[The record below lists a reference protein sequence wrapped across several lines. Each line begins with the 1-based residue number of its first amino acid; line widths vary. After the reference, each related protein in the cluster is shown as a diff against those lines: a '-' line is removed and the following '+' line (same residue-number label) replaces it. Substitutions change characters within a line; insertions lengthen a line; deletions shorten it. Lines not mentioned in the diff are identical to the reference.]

1 VESTTLSKT
10 GTTPP
15 SESKRTKSPFKVTM
29 SRKLNVNQGPS
40 ILNIDEVELFKEFD
54 VPDVPTDWWYVPVH
68 TENGEEQ
75 STDSEGSPSSS
86 TVPQKDEGGEFG
98 TEAKGGDVFDK
109 HDAPSHEK
117 PVKSSNKRGL
127 PSSSS
132 NIDCSIKEEGD
143 CAKSAATGFGNDVD
157 CRKVKRVGSTKTKRF
172 KTTQSDLSPCLLKV
186 CQFPTALVNAVNI
199 GDGTAL
205 DGIIRTFVQKDA
217 SITVAN
223 CMHPTMAV
231 RQLGSEFFREMWMK
245 MLDSNPDMVIDL
257 KEIKLKNTV
266 DGANGVRRC
275 VVFKLDIDAT
285 RYGPGVSGLEYA
297 VSGESDVPIERH
309 LDDEEK
315 LDVSPD
321 ISFKCPVR
329 EGTDRNF
336 VDLLECSHRK
346 PLSPSERKRVEEL
359 HAKALARGTGP
370 NITPVPLLVN
380 FVMQLHLYFDMAT
393 DTCELP
399 FPVNGISDDVR
410 HCVVSEI
417 YQDTKIMNISESSFR
432 M

>member
-1 VESTTLSKT
+1 MESTTLSKT

-29 SRKLNVNQGPS
+29 SQKLNVNQGPS

-68 TENGEEQ
+68 AENGEEQ
-75 STDSEGSPSSS
+75 STDCEGSPSSS

-143 CAKSAATGFGNDVD
+143 CAESAATGFGNDVD

-199 GDGTAL
+199 GDATAL

-223 CMHPTMAV
+223 CMHPTMAM
-231 RQLGSEFFREMWMK
+231 RQLGSDFFCEMWML

-266 DGANGVRRC
+266 DGATNGVRRC

-285 RYGPGVSGLEYA
+285 RYGPRVSGLEHA
-297 VSGESDVPIERH
+297 AGGESDVPIERH
-309 LDDEEK
+309 LDNEEK
-315 LDVSPD
+315 SEVSAALN
-321 ISFKCPVR
+321 FRCPS
-329 EGTDRNF
+329 EDSNMNF
-336 VDLLECSHRK
+336 VDILECSHRK
-346 PLSPSERKRVEEL
+346 PLSPSERKRVEDL
-359 HAKALARGTGP
+359 HAKAVARGKGP
-370 NITPVPLLVN
+370 NIAPLPLLVN
-380 FVMQLHLYFDMAT
+380 IVMQLHLYFDMAP
-393 DTCELP
+393 DTCDLP
-399 FPVNGISDDVR
+399 FPVNGISDDLR
-410 HCVVSEI
+410 HRVVSEI
-417 YQDTKIMNISESSFR
+417 YQDTKIMNISESPFR